1 MEVNVY
7 VFLIWMKCG
16 VGGVEDE
23 MILIWSGGDVVSG
36 WLGLDVVDGIVGV
49 ESEVSW
55 ISAWTAAMLVT
66 PVAGLMKSEEL
77 DPRVWMELAV
87 VEQDWGQAVMVLP

>member
-1 MEVNVY
+1 MY

-36 WLGLDVVDGIVGV
+36 WLGLDVVDGSVGV
-49 ESEVSW
+49 ESEVS
-55 ISAWTAAMLVT
+55 
-66 PVAGLMKSEEL
+66 
-77 DPRVWMELAV
+77 
-87 VEQDWGQAVMVLP
+87 